1 MKQNT
6 ISKRGEE
13 SMPFEKGGRAD
24 KQGNRYEKDCII
36 YEMIKVL
43 NERNYSVVI
52 EPLGMNEVGTD
63 ILVATSDG
71 KKEHQQ
77 CKARNSSKEHW
88 DASDLKARNIFQ
100 VWKFQLDRDEERKV
114 ALVSPMVCT
123 NLEDLCKR
131 AKNTSGKVEDFNQ
144 QIFNSG
150 KEFIK
155 FYEAFCS
162 EMELDKNN
170 ETDVLRAIDYLKRI
184 SYKQISEYE
193 LNERINQNI
202 QYWFCNG
209 FDEVYN
215 AMISLIESK
224 DILGKEITQTILLDY
239 FAKQNITMKMKAGD
253 KRLAPRIQE
262 INEEYKDTFVSL
274 QGGLIQREEFGM
286 CIDAIESEE
295 MVIVSGNAGCGKS
308 GCMEAILN
316 YCEKNRIPYV
326 AVKLDRRIPSKN
338 CDAWGRELGFPGS
351 IVHAIHYLSKNE
363 KAVII
368 LDQLDALRWTQAN
381 SSEALTVC
389 MELIRQVKQLNYER
403 KKKMI
408 IVFACRTYDLENDNN
423 IKQLFENKNLQKDE
437 WKIVKVNTF
446 SDDMVKL
453 VIGDNYDSLT
463 SKLKKVL
470 KIPSNL
476 YIWQHLDK
484 KENYNSCSTTSHL
497 IEKWLEQL
505 CRKCVSAGLEE
516 KNIKEIQ
523 SRLVN
528 TLDKR
533 GCLYI
538 PKQVLNAEQ
547 AGLDYLISSGII
559 VNQNNKI
566 GFVHQSIL
574 DCLISQNMMTKYFEE
589 QPIESIIGE
598 KSKQDPARRY
608 QVQMFL
614 QNILEYES
622 NDFIQIGEK
631 MLASD
636 NIRYYVKYLFYEI
649 LGQIQEPD
657 ESVAQFIIDNCE
669 NPIYGSYLVNN
680 TIFGHKQYINILKN
694 EGVLENWYFATEEKK
709 DTVFSLLQSV
719 APDLEKEDL
728 FFIKRHAFKDKSDDQ
743 KFVRCFFRG
752 IERDSDEMFELRME
766 FYEHY
771 PEYAKEIHI
780 SLKKIEGRLIR
791 RMVRIISFWLRNKTK
806 NSSYYYAAELMNV
819 EESFFIGNEEFI
831 LKELLFYVPK
841 ERSGELKYSNWSELF
856 GPKRN
861 LERISVNLIK
871 KATKSL
877 INTLPDVFWQIY
889 EPYMGKGYYV
899 FNEIILTGLV
909 QLPSQYSNRVI
920 YYLCENLSENLFDY
934 TSGKDEPL
942 ELAKE
947 IIRKHV
953 EFCSR
958 DAFLMLENAIYRYI
972 SPNAI
977 KRYKRRIEE
986 NEKKEHEPVYWSFW
1000 GELQYEL
1007 LPCLPKE
1014 KTSKQVKML
1023 LDVLERRFNKEKL
1036 YRNLRGHSGWVKSPI
1051 SGKNIGKA
1059 QWGRIITNEILK
1071 TKTSSVAVKGG
1082 FIESSY
1088 EMYISEF
1095 QMAVRNRTLEMIQLV
1110 LENKDRVFPEFI
1122 DAMFSGIE
1130 MSETLKD
1137 IEPDI
1142 IEKVLLVF
1150 PCDKRRERAIYFCE
1164 IIGKLDDVNWN
1175 FDILKQLEK
1184 FALDEYALEEEKN
1197 SIIKTTDKD
1206 EETCKDLNSKVYSSV
1221 RGSALKAMGQLL
1233 WKNTT
1238 LFSEFKNII
1247 EIVIKDENLIVKFA
1261 ALCVIWPAYNIER
1274 DWAKEKIIYLYENDI
1289 RMVSFYDSKNMLL
1302 RLYPQYK
1309 KQVIDIVQRCF
1320 ESEDEILIEIG
1331 GYTACE
1337 IYMLYTEL
1345 ENIILACDSNSEKQ
1359 MKAILDMAITYLK
1372 VDGYQE
1378 KAKNIILAYKN
1389 IDKDMNFPL
1398 SRIFYDNLVDAR
1410 QDRIFIKEFI
1420 ESKAGRRQIN
1430 AFIQYLEENAISL
1443 IDYADIILELCENIL
1458 QIKPEELQSQW
1469 GIESEVSKLIISLY
1483 DETTNSTI
1491 SGKKIADKCLELW
1504 DIMFEKQL
1512 GSVREISR
1520 KLMER

>member
-52 EPLGMNEVGTD
+52 EPLGINEVGTD
-63 ILVATSDG
+63 ILVTTLDG

-88 DASDLKARNIFQ
+88 DASDLKARNIFR
-100 VWKFQLDRDEERKV
+100 VWKFQLDRDEDRKV

-202 QYWFCNG
+202 QYWFCNE

-239 FAKQNITMKMKAGD
+239 FTKQNITMKMKAGD

-262 INEEYKDTFVSL
+262 INEEYKDTFVPL
-274 QGGLIQREEFGM
+274 QDGLIQREEFAT
-286 CIDAIESEE
+286 CIEAIESEE

-316 YCEKNRIPYV
+316 YCEENRIPYV

-470 KIPSNL
+470 KIPNNL

-680 TIFGHKQYINILKN
+680 TIFGHKQYINILRN

-909 QLPSQYSNRVI
+909 QLPFQYSNRVI

-942 ELAKE
+942 KLAKE

-1184 FALDEYALEEEKN
+1184 FALDEYALEEEKT

-1238 LFSEFKNII
+1238 LFSGFKNII

-1337 IYMLYTEL
+1337 LYMQYTEFK
-1345 ENIILACDSNSEKQ
+1345 EVILACDFNSEEQ
-1359 MKAILDMAITYLK
+1359 VKAILDMAITYLK

-1398 SRIFYDNLVDAR
+1398 SRIFYDNLVDAK

-1430 AFIQYLEENAISL
+1430 AFIRYLEKNAISL
-1443 IDYADIILELCENIL
+1443 IDYSDIILELCKNIL
-1458 QIKPEELQSQW
+1458 QMKSEELQSQW
-1469 GIESEVSKLIISLY
+1469 GIEMEVSKLIISLY

>member
-24 KQGNRYEKDCII
+24 KQGNKYEKDCII

-63 ILVATSDG
+63 ILVTTSDG

-88 DASDLKARNIFQ
+88 DASDLKARNIFR

-131 AKNTSGKVEDFNQ
+131 AKNTSGKAEDFNQ

-170 ETDVLRAIDYLKRI
+170 ETDVLWATDYLKRI

-193 LNERINQNI
+193 INERIHQNI
-202 QYWFCNG
+202 QYWFCNE

-239 FAKQNITMKMKAGD
+239 FTKQNITMKMKAGD

-262 INEEYKDTFVSL
+262 INEEYKDTFVPL
-274 QGGLIQREEFGM
+274 QDGLIQREEFGM

-316 YCEKNRIPYV
+316 YCEENRIPYV

-680 TIFGHKQYINILKN
+680 TIFGHKQYINILRDK
-694 EGVLENWYFATEEKK
+694 GILESWYLATQEKRT
-709 DTVFSLLQSV
+709 TVFRLLQSI
-719 APDLEKEDL
+719 APDLEEKDVS
-728 FFIKRHAFKDKSDDQ
+728 FIEKHAFRDKNDDEN
-743 KFVRCFFRG
+743 FLRCFLRG
-752 IERDSDEMFELRME
+752 IEQDSDEMFELRMK
-766 FYEHY
+766 FYKHY
-771 PEYAKEIHI
+771 PEYAKETYIDV
-780 SLKKIEGRLIR
+780 KKMEGRLTR
-791 RMVRIISFWLRNKTK
+791 RIIRIISFWLRNKTK

-856 GPKRN
+856 GP
-861 LERISVNLIK
+861 
-871 KATKSL
+871 
-877 INTLPDVFWQIY
+877 
-889 EPYMGKGYYV
+889 
-899 FNEIILTGLV
+899 NE
-909 QLPSQYSNRVI
+909 
-920 YYLCENLSENLFDY
+920 
-934 TSGKDEPL
+934 
-942 ELAKE
+942 
-947 IIRKHV
+947 
-953 EFCSR
+953 
-958 DAFLMLENAIYRYI
+958 
-972 SPNAI
+972 
-977 KRYKRRIEE
+977 
-986 NEKKEHEPVYWSFW
+986 
-1000 GELQYEL
+1000 
-1007 LPCLPKE
+1007 
-1014 KTSKQVKML
+1014 
-1023 LDVLERRFNKEKL
+1023 
-1036 YRNLRGHSGWVKSPI
+1036 
-1051 SGKNIGKA
+1051 
-1059 QWGRIITNEILK
+1059 
-1071 TKTSSVAVKGG
+1071 
-1082 FIESSY
+1082 
-1088 EMYISEF
+1088 
-1095 QMAVRNRTLEMIQLV
+1095 
-1110 LENKDRVFPEFI
+1110 
-1122 DAMFSGIE
+1122 
-1130 MSETLKD
+1130 
-1137 IEPDI
+1137 
-1142 IEKVLLVF
+1142 
-1150 PCDKRRERAIYFCE
+1150 
-1164 IIGKLDDVNWN
+1164 
-1175 FDILKQLEK
+1175 
-1184 FALDEYALEEEKN
+1184 
-1197 SIIKTTDKD
+1197 
-1206 EETCKDLNSKVYSSV
+1206 
-1221 RGSALKAMGQLL
+1221 
-1233 WKNTT
+1233 
-1238 LFSEFKNII
+1238 
-1247 EIVIKDENLIVKFA
+1247 
-1261 ALCVIWPAYNIER
+1261 
-1274 DWAKEKIIYLYENDI
+1274 
-1289 RMVSFYDSKNMLL
+1289 
-1302 RLYPQYK
+1302 
-1309 KQVIDIVQRCF
+1309 
-1320 ESEDEILIEIG
+1320 
-1331 GYTACE
+1331 
-1337 IYMLYTEL
+1337 
-1345 ENIILACDSNSEKQ
+1345 
-1359 MKAILDMAITYLK
+1359 
-1372 VDGYQE
+1372 
-1378 KAKNIILAYKN
+1378 
-1389 IDKDMNFPL
+1389 
-1398 SRIFYDNLVDAR
+1398 
-1410 QDRIFIKEFI
+1410 
-1420 ESKAGRRQIN
+1420 
-1430 AFIQYLEENAISL
+1430 
-1443 IDYADIILELCENIL
+1443 
-1458 QIKPEELQSQW
+1458 
-1469 GIESEVSKLIISLY
+1469 
-1483 DETTNSTI
+1483 
-1491 SGKKIADKCLELW
+1491 
-1504 DIMFEKQL
+1504 
-1512 GSVREISR
+1512 
-1520 KLMER
+1520 

>member
-1 MKQNT
+1 
-6 ISKRGEE
+6 
-13 SMPFEKGGRAD
+13 MPFEKGGRAD
-24 KQGNRYEKDCII
+24 KQGNKYEKDCII

-63 ILVATSDG
+63 ILVTTSDG

-88 DASDLKARNIFQ
+88 DASDLKARNIFR

-131 AKNTSGKVEDFNQ
+131 AKNTSGKAEDFNQ

-170 ETDVLRAIDYLKRI
+170 ETDVLRATDYLKRI

-193 LNERINQNI
+193 INERIHQNI
-202 QYWFCNG
+202 QYWFCNE

-239 FAKQNITMKMKAGD
+239 FTKQNITMKMKAGD

-262 INEEYKDTFVSL
+262 INEEYKDTFVPL
-274 QGGLIQREEFGM
+274 QDGLIQREEFAT
-286 CIDAIESEE
+286 CIEAIESEE

-316 YCEKNRIPYV
+316 YCEKNSIPYV
-326 AVKLDRRIPSKN
+326 AIKLDRRIPRKN

-657 ESVAQFIIDNCE
+657 ESVAQFIIDNKK
-669 NPIYGSYLVNN
+669 PI
-680 TIFGHKQYINILKN
+680 FNI
-694 EGVLENWYFATEEKK
+694 
-709 DTVFSLLQSV
+709 
-719 APDLEKEDL
+719 
-728 FFIKRHAFKDKSDDQ
+728 
-743 KFVRCFFRG
+743 
-752 IERDSDEMFELRME
+752 
-766 FYEHY
+766 
-771 PEYAKEIHI
+771 
-780 SLKKIEGRLIR
+780 
-791 RMVRIISFWLRNKTK
+791 
-806 NSSYYYAAELMNV
+806 
-819 EESFFIGNEEFI
+819 
-831 LKELLFYVPK
+831 
-841 ERSGELKYSNWSELF
+841 
-856 GPKRN
+856 
-861 LERISVNLIK
+861 
-871 KATKSL
+871 
-877 INTLPDVFWQIY
+877 
-889 EPYMGKGYYV
+889 
-899 FNEIILTGLV
+899 NEI
-909 QLPSQYSNRVI
+909 Q
-920 YYLCENLSENLFDY
+920 
-934 TSGKDEPL
+934 K
-942 ELAKE
+942 
-947 IIRKHV
+947 
-953 EFCSR
+953 
-958 DAFLMLENAIYRYI
+958 
-972 SPNAI
+972 
-977 KRYKRRIEE
+977 
-986 NEKKEHEPVYWSFW
+986 
-1000 GELQYEL
+1000 
-1007 LPCLPKE
+1007 
-1014 KTSKQVKML
+1014 
-1023 LDVLERRFNKEKL
+1023 
-1036 YRNLRGHSGWVKSPI
+1036 
-1051 SGKNIGKA
+1051 
-1059 QWGRIITNEILK
+1059 
-1071 TKTSSVAVKGG
+1071 
-1082 FIESSY
+1082 
-1088 EMYISEF
+1088 
-1095 QMAVRNRTLEMIQLV
+1095 TLESAKLS
-1110 LENKDRVFPEFI
+1110 RVF
-1122 DAMFSGIE
+1122 
-1130 MSETLKD
+1130 
-1137 IEPDI
+1137 
-1142 IEKVLLVF
+1142 
-1150 PCDKRRERAIYFCE
+1150 
-1164 IIGKLDDVNWN
+1164 
-1175 FDILKQLEK
+1175 
-1184 FALDEYALEEEKN
+1184 FACGFLRFLA
-1197 SIIKTTDKD
+1197 
-1206 EETCKDLNSKVYSSV
+1206 
-1221 RGSALKAMGQLL
+1221 
-1233 WKNTT
+1233 
-1238 LFSEFKNII
+1238 
-1247 EIVIKDENLIVKFA
+1247 
-1261 ALCVIWPAYNIER
+1261 
-1274 DWAKEKIIYLYENDI
+1274 
-1289 RMVSFYDSKNMLL
+1289 DS
-1302 RLYPQYK
+1302 
-1309 KQVIDIVQRCF
+1309 
-1320 ESEDEILIEIG
+1320 
-1331 GYTACE
+1331 
-1337 IYMLYTEL
+1337 
-1345 ENIILACDSNSEKQ
+1345 
-1359 MKAILDMAITYLK
+1359 
-1372 VDGYQE
+1372 
-1378 KAKNIILAYKN
+1378 
-1389 IDKDMNFPL
+1389 
-1398 SRIFYDNLVDAR
+1398 
-1410 QDRIFIKEFI
+1410 
-1420 ESKAGRRQIN
+1420 
-1430 AFIQYLEENAISL
+1430 
-1443 IDYADIILELCENIL
+1443 
-1458 QIKPEELQSQW
+1458 
-1469 GIESEVSKLIISLY
+1469 
-1483 DETTNSTI
+1483 
-1491 SGKKIADKCLELW
+1491 
-1504 DIMFEKQL
+1504 
-1512 GSVREISR
+1512 
-1520 KLMER
+1520 

>member
-1 MKQNT
+1 
-6 ISKRGEE
+6 
-13 SMPFEKGGRAD
+13 MPFEKGGRAD

-63 ILVATSDG
+63 ILVTTSDG

-88 DASDLKARNIFQ
+88 DTSDLKARNIFR
-100 VWKFQLDRDEERKV
+100 VWKFQLDRDEDRKV

-131 AKNTSGKVEDFNQ
+131 AKNTSGKAEDFNQ
-144 QIFNSG
+144 QIFNSS

-162 EMELDKNN
+162 EMELDKSN

-202 QYWFCNG
+202 QYWFCNE

-239 FAKQNITMKMKAGD
+239 FTKQNITMKMKAGD

-262 INEEYKDTFVSL
+262 INEEYKDTFVPL
-274 QGGLIQREEFGM
+274 QDGLIQREEFGM

-316 YCEKNRIPYV
+316 YCEENRIPYV

-437 WKIVKVNTF
+437 WKIVRVNTF

-574 DCLISQNMMTKYFEE
+574 DCLISQNMMTKYFEG

-622 NDFIQIGEK
+622 YDFIQIGEK

-657 ESVAQFIIDNCE
+657 GNVVQFIINNCE
-669 NPIYGSYLVNN
+669 NPIYGAYLVNN
-680 TIFGHKQYINILKN
+680 TIFGHKQYINILRDK
-694 EGVLENWYFATEEKK
+694 GILESWYLATQEKK
-709 DTVFSLLQSV
+709 TTVFRLLQSIS
-719 APDLEKEDL
+719 PDLEEKDIA
-728 FFIKRHAFKDKSDDQ
+728 FIEKYAFRDKNDDEN
-743 KFVRCFFRG
+743 FLRCFFHY
-752 IERDSDEMFELRME
+752 IERDSDEMFELRMK

-771 PEYAKEIHI
+771 PEYVKGIYI
-780 SLKKIEGRLIR
+780 DVKKMESRLIR
-791 RMVRIISFWLRNKTK
+791 RIIRIISFGLQNEME
-806 NSSYYYAAELMNV
+806 NFENYAAELMHIKD
-819 EESFFIGNEEFI
+819 SFEVGDAEFI
-831 LKELLFYVPK
+831 LKELLPYVPK
-841 ERSGELKYSNWSELF
+841 ERTLEVKYSNWSELF

-1184 FALDEYALEEEKN
+1184 FALDEYALEEEKT

-1238 LFSEFKNII
+1238 LFSGFKNII

-1274 DWAKEKIIYLYENDI
+1274 EWAKNKIIYLYENDI

-1337 IYMLYTEL
+1337 LYMQYTEFK
-1345 ENIILACDSNSEKQ
+1345 EVILACDFNSEEQ
-1359 MKAILDMAITYLK
+1359 VKAILDMAITYLK

-1398 SRIFYDNLVDAR
+1398 SRIFYDNLVDAK

-1420 ESKAGRRQIN
+1420 ESKAGIRQIN
-1430 AFIQYLEENAISL
+1430 AFIRYLEKNAISL
-1443 IDYADIILELCENIL
+1443 IDYADIILELCKNIL
-1458 QIKPEELQSQW
+1458 QMKSEELQSQW
-1469 GIESEVSKLIISLY
+1469 GIEMEVSKLIISLY

>member
-1 MKQNT
+1 
-6 ISKRGEE
+6 
-13 SMPFEKGGRAD
+13 MPFEKGGRAD
-24 KQGNRYEKDCII
+24 KQGNKYEKDCII

-63 ILVATSDG
+63 ILVTTSDG

-88 DASDLKARNIFQ
+88 DASDLKARNIFR

-131 AKNTSGKVEDFNQ
+131 AKNTSGKAEDFNQ

-170 ETDVLRAIDYLKRI
+170 ETDVLWATDYLKRI

-193 LNERINQNI
+193 INERIHQNI
-202 QYWFCNG
+202 QYWFCNE

-239 FAKQNITMKMKAGD
+239 FTKQNITMKMKAGD

-262 INEEYKDTFVSL
+262 INEEYKDTFVPL
-274 QGGLIQREEFGM
+274 QDGLIQREEFGM

-316 YCEKNRIPYV
+316 YCEENRIPYV

-338 CDAWGRELGFPGS
+338 CDAWGRELGFSGS

-680 TIFGHKQYINILKN
+680 TIFGHKQYINILRDK
-694 EGVLENWYFATEEKK
+694 GILESWYLATQEKRT
-709 DTVFSLLQSV
+709 TVFRLLQSI
-719 APDLEKEDL
+719 APDLEEKDVS
-728 FFIKRHAFKDKSDDQ
+728 FIEKHAFRDKNDDEN
-743 KFVRCFFRG
+743 FLRCFLRG
-752 IERDSDEMFELRME
+752 IEQDSDEMFELRMK
-766 FYEHY
+766 FYKHY
-771 PEYAKEIHI
+771 PEYAKETYIDV
-780 SLKKIEGRLIR
+780 KKMEGRLTR
-791 RMVRIISFWLRNKTK
+791 RIIRIISFWLRNKTK

-1071 TKTSSVAVKGG
+1071 IKTSSVAVKGG

-1309 KQVIDIVQRCF
+1309 KQVSDIVQRCF
-1320 ESEDEILIEIG
+1320 ESEDEILI
-1331 GYTACE
+1331 
-1337 IYMLYTEL
+1337 
-1345 ENIILACDSNSEKQ
+1345 
-1359 MKAILDMAITYLK
+1359 
-1372 VDGYQE
+1372 
-1378 KAKNIILAYKN
+1378 
-1389 IDKDMNFPL
+1389 
-1398 SRIFYDNLVDAR
+1398 
-1410 QDRIFIKEFI
+1410 
-1420 ESKAGRRQIN
+1420 
-1430 AFIQYLEENAISL
+1430 
-1443 IDYADIILELCENIL
+1443 
-1458 QIKPEELQSQW
+1458 
-1469 GIESEVSKLIISLY
+1469 
-1483 DETTNSTI
+1483 
-1491 SGKKIADKCLELW
+1491 
-1504 DIMFEKQL
+1504 
-1512 GSVREISR
+1512 
-1520 KLMER
+1520 

>member
-24 KQGNRYEKDCII
+24 KQGNKYEKDCII

-63 ILVATSDG
+63 ILVTTSDG

-88 DASDLKARNIFQ
+88 DASDLKARNIFR

-131 AKNTSGKVEDFNQ
+131 AKNTSGKAEDFNQ

-170 ETDVLRAIDYLKRI
+170 ETDVLRATDYLKRI

-193 LNERINQNI
+193 INERIHQNI
-202 QYWFCNG
+202 QYWFCNE

-239 FAKQNITMKMKAGD
+239 FTKQNITMKMKAGD

-262 INEEYKDTFVSL
+262 INEEYKDTFVPL
-274 QGGLIQREEFGM
+274 QDGLIQREEFAT
-286 CIDAIESEE
+286 CIEAIESEE

-316 YCEKNRIPYV
+316 YCEKNSIPYV
-326 AVKLDRRIPSKN
+326 AIKLDRRIPRKN

-669 NPIYGSYLVNN
+669 NPIYGAYLVNN
-680 TIFGHKQYINILKN
+680 TIFGHKQYINILRDK
-694 EGVLENWYFATEEKK
+694 GILESWYLATQEKRT
-709 DTVFSLLQSV
+709 TVFRLLQSI
-719 APDLEKEDL
+719 APDLEEKDVS
-728 FFIKRHAFKDKSDDQ
+728 FIEKHVFRDKNDDEN
-743 KFVRCFFRG
+743 FLRCFLRG
-752 IERDSDEMFELRME
+752 IEQDSDEMFELRMK
-766 FYEHY
+766 FYKHY
-771 PEYAKEIHI
+771 PEYAKETYIDV
-780 SLKKIEGRLIR
+780 KKMEGRLTR
-791 RMVRIISFWLRNKTK
+791 RIIRMISFGLQNETE
-806 NSSYYYAAELMNV
+806 NFENYAAELMHIKD
-819 EESFFIGNEEFI
+819 SFEVGDAEFI
-831 LKELLFYVPK
+831 LKELLPYVPK
-841 ERSGELKYSNWSELF
+841 ERAWEIKYSNWSEMSS
-856 GPKRN
+856 PKIN
-861 LERISVNLIK
+861 LERVSVNLVKRANKI
-871 KATKSL
+871 L
-877 INTLPDVFWQIY
+877 INTLPDTFWQIY
-889 EPYMGKGYYV
+889 EPYMGKGYYI
-899 FNEIILTGLV
+899 FNEIILNGLV

-920 YYLCENLSENLFDY
+920 YYLSKDLDKNLFDY
-934 TSGKDEPL
+934 TSGEDDQLKFT
-942 ELAKE
+942 KE
-947 IIRKHV
+947 ILRKHADL
-953 EFCSR
+953 CDR
-958 DAFLMLENAIYRYI
+958 DAFLTIEDKIYRYI
-972 SPNAI
+972 APNAI
-977 KRYKRRIEE
+977 ERYKRRIEI
-986 NEKKEHEPVYWSFW
+986 NKEKEDEPIYWSFW
-1000 GELQYEL
+1000 GELQHEL

-1014 KTSKQVKML
+1014 KTSKQVKAL
-1023 LDVLERRFNKEKL
+1023 VDVLERRFNKEKL
-1036 YRNLRGHSGWVKSPI
+1036 YSNLNGHSGWVKSPI
-1051 SGKNIGKA
+1051 SGKNIGKN
-1059 QWGRIITNEILK
+1059 QWYKIITNEKLK
-1071 TKTSSVAVKGG
+1071 TKRSSIEVEGG

-1088 EMYISEF
+1088 RMYIGEF
-1095 QMAVRNRTLEMIQLV
+1095 ELAVRNRTLEMIQLV

-1137 IEPDI
+1137 IEPNI
-1142 IEKVLLVF
+1142 IEKILLVF
-1150 PCDKRRERAIYFCE
+1150 PCDKRRERAIYFCR
-1164 IIGKLDDVNWN
+1164 IIEKLDDVKWSS
-1175 FDILKQLEK
+1175 DILKQLTK
-1184 FALDEYALEEEKN
+1184 FALDEYALEEKT
-1197 SIIKTTDKD
+1197 SIVKTKDKD
-1206 EETCKDLNSKVYSSV
+1206 EETCKGLNSKVYSSV

-1238 LFSEFKNII
+1238 LFSGFKNII
-1247 EIVIKDENLIVKFA
+1247 EIVIKDENLTVKFA

-1274 DWAKEKIIYLYENDI
+1274 DWAKDKLIYLYENDI
-1289 RMVSFYDSKNMLL
+1289 RMVSFYGSRNMLL
-1302 RLYPQYK
+1302 ILYPQYK

-1331 GYTACE
+1331 GYAACE

-1410 QDRIFIKEFI
+1410 QDRLFIKEFI

-1430 AFIQYLEENAISL
+1430 AFIRYLEKNAISL

-1458 QIKPEELQSQW
+1458 QIKPEELQRQW
-1469 GIESEVSKLIISLY
+1469 GIERKVSKLIISLY

>member
-52 EPLGMNEVGTD
+52 EPLGINEVGTD
-63 ILVATSDG
+63 ILVTTLDG

-88 DASDLKARNIFQ
+88 DASDLKARNIFR
-100 VWKFQLDRDEERKV
+100 VWKFQLDRDEDRKV

-202 QYWFCNG
+202 QYWFCNE

-215 AMISLIESK
+215 AMISLVESK

-239 FAKQNITMKMKAGD
+239 FAKQNIAMKMKAGD

-262 INEEYKDTFVSL
+262 INEEYKDTFVPL
-274 QGGLIQREEFGM
+274 QDGLIQREEFAT
-286 CIDAIESEE
+286 CIEAIESEE

-316 YCEKNRIPYV
+316 YCEENRIPYV

-423 IKQLFENKNLQKDE
+423 IKQLFENKNLQKDK

-680 TIFGHKQYINILKN
+680 TIFGHKQYINILRN

-791 RMVRIISFWLRNKTK
+791 RMVKIISFWLRNKTK

-942 ELAKE
+942 KLAKE

-986 NEKKEHEPVYWSFW
+986 NEKKEHESVYWSFW

-1184 FALDEYALEEEKN
+1184 FALDEYALEEEKT

-1238 LFSEFKNII
+1238 LFSGFKNII

-1337 IYMLYTEL
+1337 LYMQYTEFK
-1345 ENIILACDSNSEKQ
+1345 EVILACDFNSEEQ
-1359 MKAILDMAITYLK
+1359 VKAILDMAITYLK

-1398 SRIFYDNLVDAR
+1398 SRIFYDNLVDAK

-1430 AFIQYLEENAISL
+1430 AFIRYLEKNAISL
-1443 IDYADIILELCENIL
+1443 IDYADIILELCKNIL
-1458 QIKPEELQSQW
+1458 QMKSEELQSQW
-1469 GIESEVSKLIISLY
+1469 GIEMEVSKLIISLY

>member
-24 KQGNRYEKDCII
+24 KQGNKYEKDCII

-63 ILVATSDG
+63 ILVTTSDG

-88 DASDLKARNIFQ
+88 DASDLKARNIFR

-131 AKNTSGKVEDFNQ
+131 AKNTSGKAEDFNQ

-170 ETDVLRAIDYLKRI
+170 ETDVLWATDYLKRI

-193 LNERINQNI
+193 INERIHQNI
-202 QYWFCNG
+202 QYWFCNE

-239 FAKQNITMKMKAGD
+239 FTKQNITMKMKAGD

-262 INEEYKDTFVSL
+262 INEEYKDTFVPL
-274 QGGLIQREEFGM
+274 QDGLIQREEFGM

-316 YCEKNRIPYV
+316 YCEENRIPYV

-338 CDAWGRELGFPGS
+338 CDAWGRELGFSGS

-680 TIFGHKQYINILKN
+680 TIFGHKQYINILRDK
-694 EGVLENWYFATEEKK
+694 GILESWYLATQEKRT
-709 DTVFSLLQSV
+709 TVFRLLQSI
-719 APDLEKEDL
+719 APDLEEKDVS
-728 FFIKRHAFKDKSDDQ
+728 FIEKHAFRDKNDDEN
-743 KFVRCFFRG
+743 FLRCFLRG
-752 IERDSDEMFELRME
+752 IEQDSDEMFELRMK
-766 FYEHY
+766 FYKHY
-771 PEYAKEIHI
+771 PEYAKETYIDV
-780 SLKKIEGRLIR
+780 KKMEGRLTR
-791 RMVRIISFWLRNKTK
+791 RIIRIISFWLRNKTK

-1071 TKTSSVAVKGG
+1071 IKTSSVAVKGG

-1309 KQVIDIVQRCF
+1309 KQVSDIVQRCF

-1331 GYTACE
+1331 GYTACK

-1483 DETTNSTI
+1483 DETINLTI

>member
-1 MKQNT
+1 
-6 ISKRGEE
+6 
-13 SMPFEKGGRAD
+13 MPFEKGGRAD
-24 KQGNRYEKDCII
+24 KQGNKYEKDCII

-63 ILVATSDG
+63 ILVTTSDG

-88 DASDLKARNIFQ
+88 DASDLKARNIFR

-131 AKNTSGKVEDFNQ
+131 ANNTSGKAEDFNQ

-150 KEFIK
+150 KEFIR

-202 QYWFCNG
+202 QYWFCNEL
-209 FDEVYN
+209 DEVYN

-239 FAKQNITMKMKAGD
+239 FTKQNITMKMKAGD

-262 INEEYKDTFVSL
+262 INEEYKDTFVPL
-274 QGGLIQREEFGM
+274 QDGLIQREEFAT
-286 CIDAIESEE
+286 CIEAIESEE

-316 YCEKNRIPYV
+316 YCEKNSIPYV
-326 AVKLDRRIPSKN
+326 AIKLDRRIPRKN

-351 IVHAIHYLSKNE
+351 IVHAVHYLSKNE
-363 KAVII
+363 KAIII

-389 MELIRQVKQLNYER
+389 TELIRQVKQLNYER
-403 KKKMI
+403 KKKML

-423 IKQLFENKNLQKDE
+423 IKQLFENRNSQKHE
-437 WKIVKVNTF
+437 WKVVKVNTF

-523 SRLVN
+523 SNLVN

-574 DCLISQNMMTKYFEE
+574 DCLISKNMMTKYFEE

-622 NDFIQIGEK
+622 YDFIQIGEK

-649 LGQIQEPD
+649 LGQIQELD
-657 ESVAQFIIDNCE
+657 ERVAQFIIDNCE
-669 NPIYGSYLVNN
+669 NPIYGAYLVNN
-680 TIFGHKQYINILKN
+680 TIFGHKQYINILRDK
-694 EGVLENWYFATEEKK
+694 GILENWYLATQEKRT
-709 DTVFSLLQSV
+709 TVFRLLQSI
-719 APDLEKEDL
+719 APDLEEKDVS
-728 FFIKRHAFKDKSDDQ
+728 FIEKHAFRDKNDDEN
-743 KFVRCFFRG
+743 FLRCFLRG
-752 IERDSDEMFELRME
+752 IEQDSDEMFELRMK
-766 FYEHY
+766 FYKHY
-771 PEYAKEIHI
+771 PEYAKETYIDV
-780 SLKKIEGRLIR
+780 KKMEGRLTR
-791 RMVRIISFWLRNKTK
+791 RIIRMISFGLQNETE
-806 NSSYYYAAELMNV
+806 NFENYAAELMHIKD
-819 EESFFIGNEEFI
+819 SFEVGDAEFI
-831 LKELLFYVPK
+831 LKELLPYVPK
-841 ERSGELKYSNWSELF
+841 ERAWEIKYSNWSEMSS
-856 GPKRN
+856 PKIN
-861 LERISVNLIK
+861 LERVSVDLVKRANKI
-871 KATKSL
+871 L
-877 INTLPDVFWQIY
+877 INTLPDTFWQIY
-889 EPYMGKGYYV
+889 EPYMGKGYYI
-899 FNEIILTGLV
+899 FNEIILNGLV

-920 YYLCENLSENLFDY
+920 YYLSEDLDKNLFDY
-934 TSGKDEPL
+934 TSGEDDQLKFT
-942 ELAKE
+942 KE
-947 IIRKHV
+947 ILRKHADL
-953 EFCSR
+953 CDR
-958 DAFLMLENAIYRYI
+958 DAFLTIEDKIYRYI
-972 SPNAI
+972 APNAI
-977 KRYKRRIEE
+977 ERYKRRIEI
-986 NEKKEHEPVYWSFW
+986 NKEKEDEPIYWSFW
-1000 GELQYEL
+1000 GELQHEL

-1014 KTSKQVKML
+1014 KTSKQVKAL
-1023 LDVLERRFNKEKL
+1023 VDVLERRFNKEKL
-1036 YRNLRGHSGWVKSPI
+1036 YSNLNGHSGWVKSPI
-1051 SGKNIGKA
+1051 SGKNIGKN
-1059 QWGRIITNEILK
+1059 QWYKIITNEKLK
-1071 TKTSSVAVKGG
+1071 TKRSSIEVEGG

-1088 EMYISEF
+1088 RMYIGEF
-1095 QMAVRNRTLEMIQLV
+1095 ELAVRNRTLEMIQLV

-1122 DAMFSGIE
+1122 DAMFSGIG
-1130 MSETLKD
+1130 MSENLKD

-1142 IEKVLLVF
+1142 IEKVLLLF
-1150 PCDKRRERAIYFCE
+1150 PCDKRRERAIYFCR
-1164 IIGKLDDVNWN
+1164 IIEKLDDVKWSS
-1175 FDILKQLEK
+1175 DILKQLTK
-1184 FALDEYALEEEKN
+1184 FALDEYALEEKT
-1197 SIIKTTDKD
+1197 SIVKTKDKD
-1206 EETCKDLNSKVYSSV
+1206 EETCKGLNSKVYSSV

-1238 LFSEFKNII
+1238 LFSGFKNII

-1274 DWAKEKIIYLYENDI
+1274 EWAKNKIIYLYENDI

-1345 ENIILACDSNSEKQ
+1345 ENIILACDFNSEKQ

-1410 QDRIFIKEFI
+1410 QDRLFIKEFI

-1430 AFIQYLEENAISL
+1430 AFIRYLEKNAISL

-1458 QIKPEELQSQW
+1458 QIKPEELQRQW
-1469 GIESEVSKLIISLY
+1469 GIERKVSKLIISLY

>member
-63 ILVATSDG
+63 ILVTTSDG

-88 DASDLKARNIFQ
+88 DTSNLKARNIFR
-100 VWKFQLDRDEERKV
+100 VWKFQLDRDEDRKV

-131 AKNTSGKVEDFNQ
+131 AKNTSGKAEDFNQ
-144 QIFNSG
+144 QIFNSS

-162 EMELDKNN
+162 EMELDKSN

-202 QYWFCNG
+202 QYWFCNE

-239 FAKQNITMKMKAGD
+239 FTKQNITMKMKAGD

-262 INEEYKDTFVSL
+262 INEEYKDTFVPL
-274 QGGLIQREEFGM
+274 QDGLIQREEFGM

-316 YCEKNRIPYV
+316 YCEENRIPYV

-437 WKIVKVNTF
+437 WKIVRVNTF

-574 DCLISQNMMTKYFEE
+574 DCLISQNMMTKYFEG

-622 NDFIQIGEK
+622 YDFIQIGEK

-657 ESVAQFIIDNCE
+657 GNVVQFIINNCE
-669 NPIYGSYLVNN
+669 NPIYGAYLVNN
-680 TIFGHKQYINILKN
+680 TIFGHKQYINILRDK
-694 EGVLENWYFATEEKK
+694 GILESWYLATQEKK
-709 DTVFSLLQSV
+709 TTVFRLLQSIS
-719 APDLEKEDL
+719 PDLEEKDIA
-728 FFIKRHAFKDKSDDQ
+728 FIEKYAFRDKNDDEN
-743 KFVRCFFRG
+743 FLRCFFHY
-752 IERDSDEMFELRME
+752 IERDSDEMFELRMK

-771 PEYAKEIHI
+771 PEYVKGIYI
-780 SLKKIEGRLIR
+780 DVKKMESRLIR
-791 RMVRIISFWLRNKTK
+791 RIIRIISFGLQNEME
-806 NSSYYYAAELMNV
+806 NFENYAAELMHIKD
-819 EESFFIGNEEFI
+819 SFEVGDAEFI
-831 LKELLFYVPK
+831 LKELLPYVPK
-841 ERSGELKYSNWSELF
+841 ERTLEVKYSNWSELF

-1184 FALDEYALEEEKN
+1184 FALDEYALEEEKT

-1238 LFSEFKNII
+1238 LFSGFKNII

-1274 DWAKEKIIYLYENDI
+1274 EWAKNKIIYLYENDI

-1337 IYMLYTEL
+1337 LYMQYTEFK
-1345 ENIILACDSNSEKQ
+1345 EVILACDFNSEEQ
-1359 MKAILDMAITYLK
+1359 VKAILDMAITYLK

-1398 SRIFYDNLVDAR
+1398 SRIFYDNLVDAK

-1430 AFIQYLEENAISL
+1430 AFIRYLEKNAISL
-1443 IDYADIILELCENIL
+1443 IDYADIILELCKNIL
-1458 QIKPEELQSQW
+1458 QMKSEELQSQW
-1469 GIESEVSKLIISLY
+1469 GIEMEVSKLIISLY

>member
-24 KQGNRYEKDCII
+24 KQGNKYEKDCII

-63 ILVATSDG
+63 ILVTTSDG

-88 DASDLKARNIFQ
+88 DASDLKARNIFR

-131 AKNTSGKVEDFNQ
+131 AKNTSGKAEDFKQ

-150 KEFIK
+150 KEFIR

-202 QYWFCNG
+202 QYWFCNE
-209 FDEVYN
+209 FYEVYN

-262 INEEYKDTFVSL
+262 INEEYKDTFVPL
-274 QGGLIQREEFGM
+274 QDGLIQREEFGM

-446 SDDMVKL
+446 SYDMVKL

-680 TIFGHKQYINILKN
+680 TIFGHKQYINILRDK
-694 EGVLENWYFATEEKK
+694 GILESWYLATQEKK
-709 DTVFSLLQSV
+709 TTVFRLLQSI
-719 APDLEKEDL
+719 APDLEEKDIS
-728 FFIKRHAFKDKSDDQ
+728 FIEKHAFRDKNDDEN
-743 KFVRCFFRG
+743 FLRCFLCG
-752 IERDSDEMFELRME
+752 IEQDSDEMFELRMK

-771 PEYAKEIHI
+771 PEYVKGIYI
-780 SLKKIEGRLIR
+780 DVKKMESRLIR
-791 RMVRIISFWLRNKTK
+791 RIIRIISFGLQNETE
-806 NSSYYYAAELMNV
+806 NFENYAAELMHIKD
-819 EESFFIGNEEFI
+819 SFEVGDAEFI
-831 LKELLFYVPK
+831 LKELLPYVPK
-841 ERSGELKYSNWSELF
+841 ERALEVKYSNWSELL
-856 GPKRN
+856 GYKRN

-871 KATKSL
+871 RANKSL
-877 INTLPDVFWQIY
+877 INALPDVFWQIY
-889 EPYMGKGYYV
+889 KPYMGKGYYV

-1175 FDILKQLEK
+1175 FDILKKLEK
-1184 FALDEYALEEEKN
+1184 FALDEYALEEEKT

-1233 WKNTT
+1233 LKNTT
-1238 LFSEFKNII
+1238 LFSGFKNII

-1274 DWAKEKIIYLYENDI
+1274 EWAKNKIIYLYENDI

-1337 IYMLYTEL
+1337 LYMQYTEFK
-1345 ENIILACDSNSEKQ
+1345 EVILACDFNSEEQ
-1359 MKAILDMAITYLK
+1359 VKAILDMAITYLK
-1372 VDGYQE
+1372 VDVYQE
-1378 KAKNIILAYKN
+1378 KAKNVILAYKN

-1398 SRIFYDNLVDAR
+1398 SRIFYDNLVDAK

-1430 AFIQYLEENAISL
+1430 AFIRYLEKNAISL
-1443 IDYADIILELCENIL
+1443 IDYADIILELCKNIL
-1458 QIKPEELQSQW
+1458 QMKSEELQSQW
-1469 GIESEVSKLIISLY
+1469 GIEMEVSKLIISLY

>member
-24 KQGNRYEKDCII
+24 KQGNKYEKDCII

-63 ILVATSDG
+63 ILVTTLDG

-88 DASDLKARNIFQ
+88 DASDLKARNIFR

-123 NLEDLCKR
+123 NLEDLCNR
-131 AKNTSGKVEDFNQ
+131 AKNTSGKAEDFNQ

-150 KEFIK
+150 KEFIR

-170 ETDVLRAIDYLKRI
+170 ETDVLMAIDYLKRI

-202 QYWFCNG
+202 QYWFCNE
-209 FDEVYN
+209 FYEVYN

-224 DILGKEITQTILLDY
+224 NILGKEITQTILLDY

-262 INEEYKDTFVSL
+262 INEEYKDTFVPL
-274 QGGLIQREEFGM
+274 QDGLIQRGEFAT
-286 CIDAIESEE
+286 CIEAIESEE

-516 KNIKEIQ
+516 KNINEIQ

-694 EGVLENWYFATEEKK
+694 KSVLENWYFATEEKK

-972 SPNAI
+972 SPNVI

-1014 KTSKQVKML
+1014 KTNKQVKML

-1184 FALDEYALEEEKN
+1184 FALDEYALEEEKT

-1261 ALCVIWPAYNIER
+1261 ALFVIWPAYNIER

-1331 GYTACE
+1331 GYTVCE
-1337 IYMLYTEL
+1337 I
-1345 ENIILACDSNSEKQ
+1345 
-1359 MKAILDMAITYLK
+1359 
-1372 VDGYQE
+1372 V
-1378 KAKNIILAYKN
+1378 
-1389 IDKDMNFPL
+1389 
-1398 SRIFYDNLVDAR
+1398 
-1410 QDRIFIKEFI
+1410 
-1420 ESKAGRRQIN
+1420 N
-1430 AFIQYLEENAISL
+1430 AQ
-1443 IDYADIILELCENIL
+1443 
-1458 QIKPEELQSQW
+1458 
-1469 GIESEVSKLIISLY
+1469 
-1483 DETTNSTI
+1483 
-1491 SGKKIADKCLELW
+1491 
-1504 DIMFEKQL
+1504 
-1512 GSVREISR
+1512 
-1520 KLMER
+1520 

>member
-24 KQGNRYEKDCII
+24 KQGNKYEKDCII

-63 ILVATSDG
+63 ILVTTSDG

-88 DASDLKARNIFQ
+88 DASDLKARNIFR

-131 AKNTSGKVEDFNQ
+131 AKNTSGKAEDFNQ

-170 ETDVLRAIDYLKRI
+170 ETDVLRATDYLKRI

-193 LNERINQNI
+193 INERIHQNI
-202 QYWFCNG
+202 QYWFCNE

-239 FAKQNITMKMKAGD
+239 FTKQNITMKMKAGD

-262 INEEYKDTFVSL
+262 INEEYKDTFVPL
-274 QGGLIQREEFGM
+274 QDGLIQREEFGM

-316 YCEKNRIPYV
+316 YCEENRIPYV

-389 MELIRQVKQLNYER
+389 MELIRQAKQLNYER

-680 TIFGHKQYINILKN
+680 TIFGHKQYINILRDK
-694 EGVLENWYFATEEKK
+694 GILESWYLATQEKRT
-709 DTVFSLLQSV
+709 TVFRLLQSI
-719 APDLEKEDL
+719 APDLEEKDVS
-728 FFIKRHAFKDKSDDQ
+728 FIEKHAFRDKNDDEN
-743 KFVRCFFRG
+743 FLRCFLRG
-752 IERDSDEMFELRME
+752 IEQDSDEMFELRMK
-766 FYEHY
+766 FYKHY
-771 PEYAKEIHI
+771 PEYAKETYIDV
-780 SLKKIEGRLIR
+780 KKMEGRLTR
-791 RMVRIISFWLRNKTK
+791 RIIRIISFGLQNKTE
-806 NSSYYYAAELMNV
+806 NFENYAAELMHIKD
-819 EESFFIGNEEFI
+819 SFEVGDAEFI
-831 LKELLFYVPK
+831 LKELLPYVPK
-841 ERSGELKYSNWSELF
+841 ERAWEVKYSNWSEMSS
-856 GPKRN
+856 PKIN
-861 LERISVNLIK
+861 LERVSVNLVKRANKI
-871 KATKSL
+871 L
-877 INTLPDVFWQIY
+877 INTLPDTFWHIY

-977 KRYKRRIEE
+977 KRYKRRIEI
-986 NEKKEHEPVYWSFW
+986 NKEKEDEPIYWSFW

-1130 MSETLKD
+1130 MSENLKD

-1142 IEKVLLVF
+1142 IEKILLVF

-1184 FALDEYALEEEKN
+1184 FALDEYALEEEKT

-1238 LFSEFKNII
+1238 LFSGFKNII

-1309 KQVIDIVQRCF
+1309 KQVSDIVQRCF

-1331 GYTACE
+1331 GYTACK

-1483 DETTNSTI
+1483 DETINLTI

>member
-24 KQGNRYEKDCII
+24 KQGNKYEKDCII

-63 ILVATSDG
+63 ILVTTSDG

-88 DASDLKARNIFQ
+88 DASDLKARNIFR

-131 AKNTSGKVEDFNQ
+131 AKNTSGKAEDFNQ

-150 KEFIK
+150 KEFIR

-202 QYWFCNG
+202 QYWFCNE
-209 FDEVYN
+209 FYEVYN
-215 AMISLIESK
+215 AMISLIELK

-316 YCEKNRIPYV
+316 YCEENRIPYV

-680 TIFGHKQYINILKN
+680 TIFGHKQYINILRDK
-694 EGVLENWYFATEEKK
+694 GILESWYLATQEKK
-709 DTVFSLLQSV
+709 TTVFRLLQSI
-719 APDLEKEDL
+719 APDLEEKDIS
-728 FFIKRHAFKDKSDDQ
+728 FIEKHAFRDKNDDEN
-743 KFVRCFFRG
+743 FLRCFLCG
-752 IERDSDEMFELRME
+752 IEQDSDEMFELRMK

-771 PEYAKEIHI
+771 PEYVKGIYI
-780 SLKKIEGRLIR
+780 DVKKMESRLIR
-791 RMVRIISFWLRNKTK
+791 RIIRIISFGLQNETE
-806 NSSYYYAAELMNV
+806 NFENYAAELMHIKD
-819 EESFFIGNEEFI
+819 SFEVGDAEFI
-831 LKELLFYVPK
+831 LKELLPYVPK
-841 ERSGELKYSNWSELF
+841 ERALEVKYSNWSELL
-856 GPKRN
+856 GYKRN

-871 KATKSL
+871 RANKSL
-877 INTLPDVFWQIY
+877 INALPDVFWQIY
-889 EPYMGKGYYV
+889 KPYMGKGYYV

-953 EFCSR
+953 EFCNR

-1184 FALDEYALEEEKN
+1184 FALDEYALEEEKT

-1458 QIKPEELQSQW
+1458 QIKPEELQRQW
-1469 GIESEVSKLIISLY
+1469 GIERKVSKLIISLY

>member
-24 KQGNRYEKDCII
+24 KQGNKYEKDCII

-63 ILVATSDG
+63 ILVTTSDG

-88 DASDLKARNIFQ
+88 DASDLKARNIFR

-131 AKNTSGKVEDFNQ
+131 AKNTSGKAEDFNQ

-170 ETDVLRAIDYLKRI
+170 ETDVLRATDYLKRI

-193 LNERINQNI
+193 INERIHQNI
-202 QYWFCNG
+202 QYWFCNE

-239 FAKQNITMKMKAGD
+239 FTKQNITMKMKAGD

-262 INEEYKDTFVSL
+262 INEEYKDTFVPL
-274 QGGLIQREEFGM
+274 QDGLIQREEFGM

-680 TIFGHKQYINILKN
+680 TIFGHKQYINILIDK
-694 EGVLENWYFATEEKK
+694 GILESWYLATQEKK
-709 DTVFSLLQSV
+709 TTVFRLLQSI
-719 APDLEKEDL
+719 APDLEEKDIS
-728 FFIKRHAFKDKSDDQ
+728 FIEKHAFRDKNDDEN
-743 KFVRCFFRG
+743 FLRCFLCG
-752 IERDSDEMFELRME
+752 IEQDSDEMFELRMK

-771 PEYAKEIHI
+771 PEYVKGIYI
-780 SLKKIEGRLIR
+780 DVKKMESRLIR
-791 RMVRIISFWLRNKTK
+791 RIIRIISFGLQNETE
-806 NSSYYYAAELMNV
+806 NFENYAAELMHIKD
-819 EESFFIGNEEFI
+819 SFEVGDAEFI
-831 LKELLFYVPK
+831 LKELLPYVPK
-841 ERSGELKYSNWSELF
+841 ERALEVKYSNWSELL
-856 GPKRN
+856 GYKRN

-871 KATKSL
+871 RANKSL
-877 INTLPDVFWQIY
+877 INALPDVFWQIY
-889 EPYMGKGYYV
+889 KPYMGKEYYV

-1184 FALDEYALEEEKN
+1184 FALDEYALEEEKT

-1345 ENIILACDSNSEKQ
+1345 EDIILACDSNSEKQ

-1469 GIESEVSKLIISLY
+1469 GIENEVSKLIISLY
-1483 DETTNSTI
+1483 DETINLTI

>member
-1 MKQNT
+1 
-6 ISKRGEE
+6 
-13 SMPFEKGGRAD
+13 MPFEKGGRAD
-24 KQGNRYEKDCII
+24 KQGNKYEKDCII

-63 ILVATSDG
+63 ILVTTSDG

-88 DASDLKARNIFQ
+88 DASDLKARNIFR

-131 AKNTSGKVEDFNQ
+131 AKNTSGKAKDFNQ
-144 QIFNSG
+144 QIFNSS

-170 ETDVLRAIDYLKRI
+170 ETDVLRAVDYLKRI

-202 QYWFCNG
+202 QCWFCNEV
-209 FDEVYN
+209 DEVYN

-239 FAKQNITMKMKAGD
+239 FTKQNITMKMKAED

-262 INEEYKDTFVSL
+262 INEEYKDTFVPL
-274 QGGLIQREEFGM
+274 QDGLIQREEFGM

-316 YCEKNRIPYV
+316 YCEKNSIPYV
-326 AVKLDRRIPSKN
+326 AIKLDRRIPRKN

-389 MELIRQVKQLNYER
+389 TELIRQVKQLNYER
-403 KKKMI
+403 KKKML

-423 IKQLFENKNLQKDE
+423 IKQLFENRNSQKHE
-437 WKIVKVNTF
+437 WKVVKVNTF

-453 VIGDNYDSLT
+453 VIGDSYDSL
-463 SKLKKVL
+463 SLKLKKVL

-574 DCLISQNMMTKYFEE
+574 DCLISQNMMTKYFEG

-622 NDFIQIGEK
+622 YDFIQIGEK

-657 ESVAQFIIDNCE
+657 GNVVQFIINNCE
-669 NPIYGSYLVNN
+669 NPIYGAYLVNN
-680 TIFGHKQYINILKN
+680 TIFGHKQYINILRDK
-694 EGVLENWYFATEEKK
+694 GILESWYLATQEKK
-709 DTVFSLLQSV
+709 TTVFRLLQSI
-719 APDLEKEDL
+719 APDLEEKDIS
-728 FFIKRHAFKDKSDDQ
+728 FIEKYAFRDKNDDEN
-743 KFVRCFFRG
+743 FLRCFLHY
-752 IERDSDEMFELRME
+752 IERDSDEMFELRIK

-771 PEYAKEIHI
+771 PEYVKGIYI
-780 SLKKIEGRLIR
+780 DVKKMESRLIR
-791 RMVRIISFWLRNKTK
+791 RIIRIISFGLQNEME
-806 NSSYYYAAELMNV
+806 NFENYAAELMHIKD
-819 EESFFIGNEEFI
+819 SFEVGDAEFI
-831 LKELLFYVPK
+831 LKELLPYVPK
-841 ERSGELKYSNWSELF
+841 ERTLEVKYSNWSELL
-856 GPKRN
+856 GYKRN

-871 KATKSL
+871 RANKSL
-877 INTLPDVFWQIY
+877 INALPDVFWQIY

-1014 KTSKQVKML
+1014 KTNKQVKML

-1071 TKTSSVAVKGG
+1071 TKTSYVAVKGG

-1184 FALDEYALEEEKN
+1184 FALDEYALEEEKT

-1238 LFSEFKNII
+1238 LFSGFKNII

-1274 DWAKEKIIYLYENDI
+1274 EWAKNKIIYLYENDI

-1331 GYTACE
+1331 GYTACKL
-1337 IYMLYTEL
+1337 YMQYTEFK
-1345 ENIILACDSNSEKQ
+1345 EVILACDFNSEEQ
-1359 MKAILDMAITYLK
+1359 VKAILDMAITYLK
-1372 VDGYQE
+1372 VDSYQE

-1398 SRIFYDNLVDAR
+1398 SRIFYDNLVDAK

-1430 AFIQYLEENAISL
+1430 AFIRYLEKNAISL
-1443 IDYADIILELCENIL
+1443 IDYADIILELCKNIL
-1458 QIKPEELQSQW
+1458 QMKSEELQSQW
-1469 GIESEVSKLIISLY
+1469 GIEMEVSKLIISLY